1 MGVRCNKNCRA
12 IRNMPGVFVIGYS
25 PRSGERYKDQKHP
38 VVPHLLTTGGEKMA
52 KLGICA
58 RLISY
63 PYAILRVMNTI
74 LFFEKR
80 SNLFW
85 GIVGVASVILL
96 GIIDYL
102 TGYEL
107 SFSLFYLAPISL
119 IAWFKGRRF
128 GLVISAISAIA
139 WFLADYLSGN
149 RYSNPSIYVWN
160 TLIRLGFFVIVTW
173 LFSAL
178 REAYDTNQELVRVD
192 FVTGAVSIRYFYDLA
207 KIEIGRSARYNRPFT
222 LVYIDVDDFKAINDR
237 LGHST
242 GDRVLRTVTE
252 NIQRQIR
259 PADTLARLGGDEFAL
274 LLPETDEEEARNVIA
289 RLHTNLVNDMLK
301 NGWMV
306 TFSVGVVTF
315 SQPPKSVDD
324 MVKLADSAMYS
335 VKTGSKNGVAY
346 RLYAG

>member
-1 MGVRCNKNCRA
+1 
-12 IRNMPGVFVIGYS
+12 MPGVFVIGYS

-139 WFLADYLSGN
+139 WFLADYLSGILCHCN
-149 RYSNPSIYVWN
+149 
-160 TLIRLGFFVIVTW
+160 
-173 LFSAL
+173 
-178 REAYDTNQELVRVD
+178 
-192 FVTGAVSIRYFYDLA
+192 LA
-207 KIEIGRSARYNRPFT
+207 F
-222 LVYIDVDDFKAINDR
+222 
-237 LGHST
+237 
-242 GDRVLRTVTE
+242 
-252 NIQRQIR
+252 
-259 PADTLARLGGDEFAL
+259 
-274 LLPETDEEEARNVIA
+274 
-289 RLHTNLVNDMLK
+289 
-301 NGWMV
+301 
-306 TFSVGVVTF
+306 FSVKG
-315 SQPPKSVDD
+315 SLRYQPGTRPGGFCDRRGEHPLFLRSGENRDRA
-324 MVKLADSAMYS
+324 LGPLQPAFHAC
-335 VKTGSKNGVAY
+335 
-346 RLYAG
+346 LY